1 MQINTDVSDI
11 LTILLGILL
20 LVTFIFAVDPWQFF
34 KAFVNS

>member
-20 LVTFIFAVDPWQFF
+20 LVTFIFAVDP
-34 KAFVNS
+34 